1 MRGSAAAGKMASV
14 ADVDGA
20 ADGAA
25 VVVVVADEADGA
37 DAAMDDSGRL
47 RGQAGPDTVVHFVA
61 VAVDADANYYYSGAL
76 RGDEMA
82 HAATF
87 DALAGVDVDVDGGD
101 TSLTSDRVLRTSLN
115 AGCRVRFWERLSTRR
130 TEGVGTHTKMVA
142 AQSKK
147 ATRYRTCTGAVDRCG
162 GKLVIARM
170 SAKVGSR

>member
-14 ADVDGA
+14 VDVDGA

-61 VAVDADANYYYSGAL
+61 VAVDADAYYCYSGAL
-76 RGDEMA
+76 RGDERA

-87 DALAGVDVDVDGGD
+87 DALAGVDVDGGD

-115 AGCRVRFWERLSTRR
+115 AGQCTVRFWERLSTRR

-170 SAKVGSR
+170 SEKVGSR

>member
-1 MRGSAAAGKMASV
+1 MASV

-87 DALAGVDVDVDGGD
+87 DALAGVDVDVDVDGGD